1 MPCPGKVL
9 TGLKVRVG
17 ANVLELRVLKA
28 RVLTVLEVTV
38 DANGAGAMGARSPAC
53 RGCTKTRRHKGMKT
67 ELQKRFV
74 S

>member
-1 MPCPGKVL
+1 
-9 TGLKVRVG
+9 
-17 ANVLELRVLKA
+17 VLELRVLKA